1 MYLIEKNMKLTIFSA
16 YVNIHYELFFY
27 NKQVDFFVLR
37 FLNRQ
42 HSKQFLHRFIS
53 FEMTWHCLAKIILC
67 RKIHFNCTVKLSNT
81 WQYLLI
87 FLHKKVKPHI
97 VLMMSQNKKE
107 RKELQPKIWQRC
119 LPILVLEVSECL
131 FGDVHNKIFIPWVKI
146 QL

>member
-16 YVNIHYELFFY
+16 YVNFFL
-27 NKQVDFFVLR
+27 KQTGRFFVLR

-67 RKIHFNCTVKLSNT
+67 RKIHFNCTVKWSKT
-81 WQYLLI
+81 WQCLLI

-107 RKELQPKIWQRC
+107 RKELQPKIRQRC

-131 FGDVHNKIFIPWVKI
+131 FGDVHNQILIPWVKI